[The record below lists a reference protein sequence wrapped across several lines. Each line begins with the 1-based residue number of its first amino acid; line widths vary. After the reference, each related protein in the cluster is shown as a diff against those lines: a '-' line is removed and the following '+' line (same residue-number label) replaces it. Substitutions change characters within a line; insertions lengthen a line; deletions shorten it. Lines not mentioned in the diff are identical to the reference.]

1 MFACEFRGQA
11 NKYLVEK
18 KLFVVEKEVCL
29 ERIIVK
35 KKNGRN
41 MDNKDQELSA
51 EYLSS
56 LVDLTVNSKLLIDML
71 TTLAEENIE
80 RGQVIV
86 DTVAQHIL
94 KVNFCFVCF
103 YFLLFLF
110 LFFWLFV
117 FECAL
122 LLCGAERKYR

>member
-1 MFACEFRGQA
+1 
-11 NKYLVEK
+11 
-18 KLFVVEKEVCL
+18 
-29 ERIIVK
+29 
-35 KKNGRN
+35 

-71 TTLAEENIE
+71 TTLAEENID

-94 KVNFCFVCF
+94 KVNFC
-103 YFLLFLF
+103 
-110 LFFWLFV
+110 
-117 FECAL
+117 
-122 LLCGAERKYR
+122 